1 MKKVVKS
8 LEPEELKTYKQQYI
22 TQFRRWEQAREAR
35 VKVGSGKNAKKVKI
49 KDVITSTLIADQ
61 KGLCAYCEMTIH
73 ENFSV
78 EHFIPCHLSTKQK
91 RWSIIKS
98 S

>member
-35 VKVGSGKNAKKVKI
+35 VKVGV
-49 KDVITSTLIADQ
+49 
-61 KGLCAYCEMTIH
+61 
-73 ENFSV
+73 SV
-78 EHFIPCHLSTKQK
+78 Q
-91 RWSIIKS
+91 
-98 S
+98 